1 MPSIIRRFILG
12 ARLPNTFLYGGEKMM
27 GKRLSEERRRKVEEV
42 AAVLW
47 LLPAKLRYR
56 FFSAFHPDLYRF
68 FSEEREAVG
77 DAVVTVGVSGTM
89 QVRWAG
95 KRAEA
100 ELSFGL
106 PPARFKLRLGR
117 SGRFQVQVQNEGVV
131 EALVAVVK
139 GLKRAE
145 RDYLWGLMDEA
156 LADYEDHLL
165 ATDPK
170 LLREQEEALAEIE
183 QGNYITLTDL
193 TVPPE

>member
-1 MPSIIRRFILG
+1 
-12 ARLPNTFLYGGEKMM
+12 MM

-42 AAVLW
+42 AAALW
-47 LLPAKLRYR
+47 LLPTKLRYR

-68 FSEEREAVG
+68 FSEEREVVG

-100 ELSFGL
+100 EVSFGL
-106 PPARFKLRLGR
+106 PPVRFKVRLNR
-117 SGRFQVQVQNEGVV
+117 TGRFQVRVDDEKKVV
-131 EALVAVVK
+131 ETLISIVK
-139 GLKRAE
+139 GMGKAE
-145 RDYLWGLMDEA
+145 RDYLWSLMDEA

-183 QGNYITLTDL
+183 RGNYITLADL